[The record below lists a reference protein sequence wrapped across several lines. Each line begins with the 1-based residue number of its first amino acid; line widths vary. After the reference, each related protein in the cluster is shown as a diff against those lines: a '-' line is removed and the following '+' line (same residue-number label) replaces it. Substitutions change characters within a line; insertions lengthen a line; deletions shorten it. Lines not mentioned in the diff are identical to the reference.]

1 MKSSLARHWPDVL
14 AVIIVVLAGLIPV
27 DHYRSGASVRAVEVR
42 MRSAREIENRRA
54 REDQFLPVWDSSQF
68 SGRPY
73 LAAHD
78 SQVAYLPSIL
88 LQRLSI
94 PAFFEWSLTLHL
106 WIAGLGAYLAARQLQ
121 ARPLAA
127 LAASLG
133 ITLATVAGP
142 AVDLPYSADAQ
153 RLAWVP
159 LAFALAMRS
168 VGRGWMPHAGLVAVV
183 AIALSTASVRTVVY
197 VGAAVVAGLAIGS
210 VTRGSTAPRS
220 RVFAQVGALAIL
232 AGGLSAFQ
240 TLPVVRFWLFQ
251 PSSGLSIHDW
261 TLEESSRS
269 VVDKPPVD
277 DRVAAML
284 QPLRGHRTLT
294 ACTQKVDES
303 DLLALQIPSVGGFG
317 GVHLADYARF
327 VNIASGL
334 YPEKPAIYAGIDSVG
349 QQASRPDL
357 LRFLDIE
364 YLVDCRS
371 PDPNQW
377 DEIARIEDV
386 GVYRNRSRAARAMWT
401 CPAEPV
407 GRQEIEYR
415 LRRNRYDSTL
425 TLRGSGPV
433 VNVRWVASVDDQ
445 QRAHAEQQLHILPE
459 RFLGERTWQY
469 ELFDSSIAAVQ
480 AIVMNPLVEDTAGVD
495 RGTFAVVSRAPQ
507 LPAEPKNEWIVGA
520 TPCTEP
526 KEATLIESDR
536 HDGVIAEIDAP
547 AAGVVVFSEPFY
559 PLQSAWVDGEPVEVK
574 KVNLAFTGVEVAA
587 GLHRV
592 ELRYDARG
600 FQAGWTASA
609 AAMVIW
615 IVGGWRS
622 RSWRQGVTRG

>member
-1 MKSSLARHWPDVL
+1 MTSWLARRWPDVL
-14 AVIIVVLAGLIPV
+14 ALVVVGLAGLIPV
-27 DHYRSGASVRAVEVR
+27 DDYRSAASVRAVEVR

-54 REDQFLPVWDSSQF
+54 REDQFLPVWDSYQF

-78 SQVAYLPSIL
+78 SQVAYVPSIL

-106 WIAGLGAYLAARQLQ
+106 WLAGLGGYVAARQLG
-121 ARPLAA
+121 AKPLAA

-133 ITLATVAGP
+133 ITLATVAAP
-142 AVDLPYSADAQ
+142 AVDLPYSTDTQ

-168 VGRGWMPHAGLVAVV
+168 VGRGWMPHASLVVVV
-183 AIALSTASVRTVVY
+183 AIALSTASLRTVLY
-197 VGAAVVAGLAIGS
+197 VCAAVVAGLAIGS
-210 VTRGSTAPRS
+210 ATHRSTAIRS
-220 RVFAQVGALAIL
+220 RVFAQAATLAIL

-251 PSSGLSIHDW
+251 PESGSSIHDW
-261 TLEESSRS
+261 TLEESSRA
-269 VVDKPPVD
+269 VIDKPPVD
-277 DRVAAML
+277 GQIAAML
-284 QPLRGHRTLT
+284 QPLRRHRTLT

-364 YLVDCRS
+364 YLIDCRS
-371 PDPNQW
+371 PGPDPAQW
-377 DEIARIEDV
+377 EEIARTEDV
-386 GVYRNRSRAARAMWT
+386 SVYRNRSRAGRAIWT
-401 CPAEPV
+401 CSAEPV

-415 LRRNRYDSTL
+415 LRRNRYDATL

-433 VNVRWVASVDDQ
+433 VNVRWVASVDDR

-480 AIVMNPLVEDTAGVD
+480 AIVTSPLVDDTAGVD

-507 LPAEPKNEWIVGA
+507 LPAEPKTEWIVGTA
-520 TPCTEP
+520 PCSEP

-536 HDGVIAEIDAP
+536 HNGVTAEIDAP
-547 AAGVVVFSEPFY
+547 AAGMVVFSQPFY
-559 PLQSAWVDGEPVEVK
+559 PLQAAWVDGAPAEVK
-574 KVNLAFTGVEVAA
+574 KVNLAFTGVDVTP
-587 GLHRV
+587 GQHRV

-609 AAMVIW
+609 AAIVIW

-622 RSWRQGVTRG
+622 RSWRQA